1 MKMKNSQVAKIF
13 IASFVVILLIHV
25 ISVPLFF
32 IIVSHQIKT
41 NTTYHQFPDAYVV
54 SRFLR
59 FILCLTISWFIRK
72 RYKEKLD
79 NSLERKHTFIF
90 ALLALLFATFLYL
103 CGWGDDFYHFVSSIV
118 RIYGPERAPLF
129 LEVFFEQVFSIDLV
143 YSALFGFLIITAPK
157 RLKRKVS

>member
-1 MKMKNSQVAKIF
+1 MKINTYIIKLF
-13 IASFVVILLIHV
+13 ASAFVIILLVHMV
-25 ISVPLFF
+25 SVVPFF
-32 IIVSHQIKT
+32 VIVSHQIKT
-41 NTTYHQFPDAYVV
+41 NITYYKFPDAYVV

-72 RYKEKLD
+72 RYKEKLG

-103 CGWGDDFYHFVSSIV
+103 CGLGDDFYHFVSSIAGLH
-118 RIYGPERAPLF
+118 GPERAPLF

-143 YSALFGFLIITAPK
+143 YSVLFGFLIIAAPK
-157 RLKRKVS
+157 RLKREVS